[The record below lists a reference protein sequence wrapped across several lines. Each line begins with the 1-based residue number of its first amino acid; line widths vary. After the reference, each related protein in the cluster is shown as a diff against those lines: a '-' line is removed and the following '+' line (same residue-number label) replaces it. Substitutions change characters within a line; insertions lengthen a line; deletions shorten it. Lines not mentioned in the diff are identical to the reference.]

1 MRLEMTT
8 GAGRRACQILD
19 EKYELLKKIRARCS
33 LWACLRVNI
42 FASLH
47 WSF

>member
-8 GAGRRACQILD
+8 GAGRRAFQILD
-19 EKYELLKKIRARCS
+19 EKYELPKKIRARCS